1 MKRLPAIIFF
11 LIIGQSIFAT
21 DWFTY
26 FIYVQKEYIQGAWIR
41 EDILERSTGYNY
53 LEPKQFEELFNIS
66 GDGIDMA
73 NAILSHLKEENPERY
88 KFKCDLS
95 VSKDTIIIQTNDT
108 ITNFDAVKN
117 ELTASYIINS
127 FTAVKIIQQNRIGVY
142 LLKDITVP
150 YMDLVLPNQASR
162 RIQTYPSQGNT
173 GEDSL
178 TTQKTPP
185 LTTGQPKNRVSIW
198 LIISLVLNLLLIV
211 WLIRNKK

>member
-108 ITNFDAVKN
+108 ITDFDAVKN

-162 RIQTYPSQGNT
+162 RIQTDTNQGNT